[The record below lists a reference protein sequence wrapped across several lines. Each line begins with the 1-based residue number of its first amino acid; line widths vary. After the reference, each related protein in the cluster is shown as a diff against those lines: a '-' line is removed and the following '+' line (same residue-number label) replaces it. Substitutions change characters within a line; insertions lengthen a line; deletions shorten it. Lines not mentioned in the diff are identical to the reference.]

1 MTDEPGTV
9 DLEDEVIVDDSYLAA
24 GDKLNLALLALW
36 VYADADDGALLDL
49 ACAGDKLDIEG
60 YALYLLRSGRWIEPL
75 ALLSRAWIYPLE
87 LLGVVAQQGVTE
99 GRGLLW
105 HDV

>member
-36 VYADADDGALLDL
+36 VYADADDGALLNL
-49 ACAGDKLDIEG
+49 ACAGDKLDVEG
-60 YALYLLRSGRWIEPL
+60 HTLYLLRSIGRVEAF
-75 ALLSRAWIYPLE
+75 ALLTRAWIYPLE
-87 LLGVVAQQGVTE
+87 LLRIVAQ
-99 GRGLLW
+99 
-105 HDV
+105 